1 MIRSKCPKNSEMR
14 DHVETNLGK
23 HSWLLWTARL
33 GYFTEKEIDYLKSKQ
48 CLLIAFQH
56 AT

>member
-1 MIRSKCPKNSEMR
+1 MIRSKCPKNSEMH

-23 HSWLLWTARL
+23 HSWLLWTTRL

-48 CLLIAFQH
+48 CLLIAF
-56 AT
+56 